1 MSLCLIFKN
10 APLILIKEEN
20 AFSVLS
26 VGMNIIYREV
36 EASDAVELLKY
47 NSKVGGETD
56 YLSFGAD
63 SFNISAESEAR
74 FINRFK
80 SSAKNLMLVALD
92 GDRIIAN
99 ASVERNHIP
108 RYSHRAELSI
118 TVLREYWGRG
128 IGTAMMQ
135 RLIDFSRDSG
145 AEIIYLDVRA
155 DNERAK
161 ALYRKFGF
169 ESVGIF
175 KNYFKIKNDRFD
187 AEIMTLLLQND
198 EKEK

>member
-1 MSLCLIFKN
+1 MIFKN

-36 EASDAVELLKY
+36 EASDAAELLKY

-99 ASVERNHIP
+99 ASVERNRIP

-118 TVLREYWGRG
+118 TVLREFWGRG

-135 RLIDFSRDSG
+135 RLIEFSRDSG

>member
-1 MSLCLIFKN
+1 MIFKN

-36 EASDAVELLKY
+36 EASDAAELLKY

-99 ASVERNHIP
+99 ASVERNRIP

-118 TVLREYWGRG
+118 TVLREYWGWG

-135 RLIDFSRDSG
+135 RLIEFSRDSG

>member
-1 MSLCLIFKN
+1 
-10 APLILIKEEN
+10 
-20 AFSVLS
+20 
-26 VGMNIIYREV
+26 MNVIYREV
-36 EASDAVELLKY
+36 EPADAAELLKY
-47 NSKVGGETD
+47 NSTVGGETD
-56 YLSFGAD
+56 FLSFGAD
-63 SFNISAESEAR
+63 SFNISVESEAR

-99 ASVERNHIP
+99 ASIERNRIP

-118 TVLREYWGRG
+118 TVLREYWGQG
-128 IGTAMMQ
+128 IGTALMQ
-135 RLIDFSRDSG
+135 RLINFSRDSG

-169 ESVGIF
+169 ETVGVF
-175 KNYFKIKNDRFD
+175 KRYFKIKNDRFD
-187 AEIMTLLLQND
+187 AEIMALLLQND

>member
-1 MSLCLIFKN
+1 MIFKN

-36 EASDAVELLKY
+36 EASDAAELLKY

-99 ASVERNHIP
+99 ASVERNRIP

-135 RLIDFSRDSG
+135 RLIEFSRDSG
-145 AEIIYLDVRA
+145 A
-155 DNERAK
+155 
-161 ALYRKFGF
+161 
-169 ESVGIF
+169 
-175 KNYFKIKNDRFD
+175 
-187 AEIMTLLLQND
+187 
-198 EKEK
+198 